1 MDEDLAAFDGL
12 LEVEAELPLD
22 AKLLVQL
29 RLVQRVRA
37 LRPLDAV
44 HRDVRVADEVL
55 AACDAGGADRDADA
69 HVAGDVA
76 ATERVRPVD
85 RVQHATCHGDGRRR
99 VGVADEHRELVAAK
113 PSGEILDADRAGQA
127 VGELGEELVAGAVA
141 PRVVDR
147 LEAVEVEVEDSRRPC
162 RALELV
168 LHRLEQVAPVGK
180 AGERVVI
187 GLVAELLLELRHFR
201 ERVLEPT
208 VLQQDARMAGEGHEQ
223 LDVGLVERADVAET
237 LADDEQSERPVLAA

>member
-1 MDEDLAAFDGL
+1 M
-12 LEVEAELPLD
+12 
-22 AKLLVQL
+22 QL

-55 AACDAGGADRDADA
+55 AACDAGGSDRDADA

-76 ATERVRPVD
+76 AAKRVRPVD
-85 RVQHATCHGDGRRR
+85 RVQHAARHGDGRLR
-99 VGVADEHRELVAAK
+99 VGIADEHRELVAAE
-113 PSGEILDADRAGQA
+113 PSGEILVADRAGQA
-127 VGELGEELVAGAVA
+127 VGELGEELVARAVA

-147 LEAVEVEVEDSRRPC
+147 LEAVEVEVENGRRPGA
-162 RALELV
+162 ALELGV
-168 LHRLEQVAPVGK
+168 HRFEQVWPVGK

-187 GLVAELLLELRHFR
+187 RLVAELLLELRHLR
-201 ERVLEPT
+201 ERVLEPA
-208 VLQQDARMAGEGHEQ
+208 VLEQDARMAGEGHEQ

-237 LADDEQSERPVLAA
+237 LPDDEQPERPVLAA